1 MAWPVQRCPVTVT
14 RAERGAAATVAVGW
28 GVILAAVL
36 AVGWLLTHSLEPSI
50 GVWDDDAAR
59 WFAAER
65 TGDLG
70 RIADVGRLL
79 GDTWV
84 GIGLALA
91 VAVAVSLWQ
100 HSLRPAIFVVVLMA
114 GNFGFYLVATQL
126 ITRDRPPVPILDPG
140 LVPDHSFPS
149 GHVATAVAVY
159 GGTALL
165 VGYLRPRTRP
175 WIWALLVI
183 PVLVAVARLYQGA
196 HHPTDVLTSLLA
208 MTAWLTVVARV
219 LLTGTAARAPG

>member
-1 MAWPVQRCPVTVT
+1 MTVT

-126 ITRDRPPVPILDPG
+126 ITRDRPPV
-140 LVPDHSFPS
+140 
-149 GHVATAVAVY
+149 
-159 GGTALL
+159 
-165 VGYLRPRTRP
+165 
-175 WIWALLVI
+175 
-183 PVLVAVARLYQGA
+183 
-196 HHPTDVLTSLLA
+196 
-208 MTAWLTVVARV
+208 
-219 LLTGTAARAPG
+219 